1 MDGWAHTPRMVTS
14 PKQLEELQRILER
27 EHGRAFTL
35 AETEEIN
42 DRLLRF
48 VSCVLAAKLS
58 EKQAEEATL

>member
-14 PKQLEELQRILER
+14 PKQLEELQGILEH

-48 VSCVLAAKLS
+48 VSCVLAAKLPA
-58 EKQAEEATL
+58 KEAIL